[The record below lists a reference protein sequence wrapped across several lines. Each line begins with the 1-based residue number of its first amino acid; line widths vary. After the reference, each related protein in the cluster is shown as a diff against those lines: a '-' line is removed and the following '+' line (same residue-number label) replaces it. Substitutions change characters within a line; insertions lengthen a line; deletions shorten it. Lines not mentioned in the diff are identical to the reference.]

1 MRGEITAAN
10 FTPTAHILIESED
23 FYPTPPNAWS
33 AGQISSERVKIWAP
47 WAQKV
52 ARPHPGLL
60 PPGEGE
66 GETSAAGLTDRGG
79 FGGWGGESGICRT
92 YGAGGSVGNAYYRY
106 DAPTELGKGAIS
118 AEKM

>member
-1 MRGEITAAN
+1 MGAVGAKSCS
-10 FTPTAHILIESED
+10 P
-23 FYPTPPNAWS
+23 
-33 AGQISSERVKIWAP
+33 SS
-47 WAQKV
+47 
-52 ARPHPGLL
+52 RPS